1 VTVRLGARWFTP
13 LISVRQLSALEAPR
27 DIIHN
32 QIFNVGDTTNNYQV
46 KEIAEII
53 AEIFKDASLVLEI
66 VVQIT
71 AAIVFLSIK
80 LTKRYRDSSA
90 TGMREGGAQQ
100 MFELFTSIDMSES
113 TFLSRVH
120 SFEAARYLHSAD

>member
-1 VTVRLGARWFTP
+1 MISDGTPWRPFTP
-13 LISVRQLSALEAPR
+13 LISVRQLSAHSKLR
-27 DIIHN
+27 VTLFN

-90 TGMREGGAQQ
+90 TGMREVV
-100 MFELFTSIDMSES
+100 
-113 TFLSRVH
+113 LSRCLSYSLLLICQNPLFLEDSLV
-120 SFEAARYLHSAD
+120 

>member
-1 VTVRLGARWFTP
+1 VTLFT
-13 LISVRQLSALEAPR
+13 
-27 DIIHN
+27 
-32 QIFNVGDTTNNYQV
+32 IFNVGDTTNNYQV

-80 LTKRYRDSSA
+80 
-90 TGMREGGAQQ
+90 
-100 MFELFTSIDMSES
+100 
-113 TFLSRVH
+113 
-120 SFEAARYLHSAD
+120 

>member
-1 VTVRLGARWFTP
+1 MISDGTP
-13 LISVRQLSALEAPR
+13 WRPLVHALDICKAIVCTLEAPR

-71 AAIVFLSIK
+71 AAIVF
-80 LTKRYRDSSA
+80 R
-90 TGMREGGAQQ
+90 
-100 MFELFTSIDMSES
+100 
-113 TFLSRVH
+113 
-120 SFEAARYLHSAD
+120 